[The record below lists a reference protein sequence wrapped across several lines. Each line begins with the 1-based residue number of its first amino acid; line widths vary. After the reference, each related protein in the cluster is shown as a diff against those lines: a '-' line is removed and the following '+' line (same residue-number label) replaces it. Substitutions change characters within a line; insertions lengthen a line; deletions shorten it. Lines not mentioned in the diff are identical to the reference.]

1 MIWLLAL
8 FAAFGLWRVT
18 AVLRRGGADGMTGA
32 ILVVLGPLMALP
44 LVVLGG
50 VWETRRVPVEQAVLA
65 GGLGLVCVM
74 TGIMLLLGGKK
85 TAG

>member
-32 ILVVLGPLMALP
+32 ILVVLGPMMALP
-44 LVVLGG
+44 LVVLGS
-50 VWETRRVPVEQAVLA
+50 VWQGGRVPLEQAMVA

-74 TGIMLLLGGKK
+74 AGVALLLGRR